1 MPSVTLTRVARPG
14 CEKLLQAICR
24 PPSCRHAKPIVQY
37 VLCHV
42 LASDSALILQGVDV
56 KADNLACLVG
66 CGAILD
72 VLFFSIA
79 AAGEGILIPAPYY
92 PAFKNDLEVPLAID
106 NC

>member
-1 MPSVTLTRVARPG
+1 M
-14 CEKLLQAICR
+14 
-24 PPSCRHAKPIVQY
+24 
-37 VLCHV
+37 LCHV
-42 LASDSALILQGVDV
+42 LASESAFNLQGVDV

-92 PAFKNDLEVPLAID
+92 PAFKNDLEVQLAIEICKYHIHLYLYISTTSL
-106 NC
+106 NMA

>member
-1 MPSVTLTRVARPG
+1 M
-14 CEKLLQAICR
+14 QACQ
-24 PPSCRHAKPIVQY
+24 AT
-37 VLCHV
+37 
-42 LASDSALILQGVDV
+42 SAVRALSRACKRFCIYFAGVDV

-66 CGAILD
+66 CGAVLD

-92 PAFKNDLEVPLAID
+92 PAFKNDLEVPLAIE